1 MDSFLLSFCIQ
12 AGGAGTFFDY
22 GHFYI
27 YISAASLL
35 WAVASLHP
43 RGTIMSHTSES
54 PASTINPTS
63 AEFATVAS
71 SAKGEATIAATNIA
85 HETTKD
91 AGRVHLGGGM
101 MRF

>member
-1 MDSFLLSFCIQ
+1 MVLSSTVAIF
-12 AGGAGTFFDY
+12 TFTSASPLCY
-22 GHFYI
+22 GLWRHFTPEVQ
-27 YISAASLL
+27 SC
-35 WAVASLHP
+35 P
-43 RGTIMSHTSES
+43 T
-54 PASTINPTS
+54 PASSSAPKINPTS

>member
-1 MDSFLLSFCIQ
+1 
-12 AGGAGTFFDY
+12 
-22 GHFYI
+22 
-27 YISAASLL
+27 
-35 WAVASLHP
+35 
-43 RGTIMSHTSES
+43 MSHTSES
-54 PASTINPTS
+54 SAPKINPTS